1 MYSLQLIEHQDLVKQ
16 KGFKPL
22 MTVLIGSQ
30 NYFLDTPT
38 SDIDTITFTL
48 PSIEELAKN
57 KAPSSGEFEVSN
69 GKCIYKDIRLGLN
82 LLKKPSPNSVESFY
96 TRYRVFS
103 SCSYGIFDFLQ
114 NDSIFYANYT
124 HMLDACA
131 GMAHQLT
138 KRNMPAGKRYS
149 HAMRLKNM
157 VPNYIN
163 HCTHSLFYLSLDDN
177 IEAKRAKRDQNIEH
191 DDYYNNGCQ
200 LIAQYLDEIKVS
212 FTPTKEQL
220 EEEKYALNLIEQFQ
234 VQLFKDYLKY
244 EVSNGN

>member
-16 KGFKPL
+16 KGFEPL

-82 LLKKPSPNSVESFY
+82 LLKKPSPNSIESFY

-103 SCSYGIFDFLQ
+103 SHCYGLPEFLQ
-114 NDSIFYANYT
+114 NDSIFYANYI

-138 KRNMPAGKRYS
+138 KRNMLAGKRYS
-149 HAMRLKNM
+149 HALRLKNM
-157 VPNYIN
+157 VPNYIS
-163 HCTHSLFYLSLDDN
+163 HCTHSLFYMSLDDT
-177 IEAKRAKRDQNIEH
+177 IKAKQAKRDQNIEH
-191 DDYYNNGCQ
+191 DNYYNNGCQ
-200 LIAQYLDEIKVS
+200 SIAQYLDEIKAS

-220 EEEKYALNLIEQFQ
+220 DEEKYALNLIEQFQ
-234 VQLFKDYLKY
+234 VQLFKEYLKY